1 MPWVFW
7 DGTGSKKSNVTS
19 DQVPWRVPLS
29 EDCKATAGIRETVAI
44 NVGVAAA
51 GLGKR
56 AFTTKAQNLTTHPST
71 N

>member
-1 MPWVFW
+1 M
-7 DGTGSKKSNVTS
+7 GLALKKSNVIS

-29 EDCKATAGIRETVAI
+29 GDYKSAAGIRKVVAI

-71 N
+71 D